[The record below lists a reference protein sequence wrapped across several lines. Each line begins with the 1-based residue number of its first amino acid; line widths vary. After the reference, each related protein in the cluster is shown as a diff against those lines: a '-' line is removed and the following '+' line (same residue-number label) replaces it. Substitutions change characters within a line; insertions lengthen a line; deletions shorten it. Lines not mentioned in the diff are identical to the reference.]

1 MRISL
6 GAHGRVEAPA
16 RRIGFAL
23 LAILLVTAVAGCG
36 ARQTEQA
43 RTDSGSPT
51 ASASQSQVQSSQS
64 QLESSQQ
71 VTASSGNQRETLEQA
86 TPFAAAP
93 HPDSPVSPASPAP
106 SAETMHRIAL
116 TEDGCIKFEPQWTS
130 VRLGQSIAWHSDL
143 KKPITIYVSPGVFS
157 SLSFVVKPGR
167 TVSTGPALASGRYSF
182 WTEPAACREAP
193 RGVMLSGPGVMVEE
207 SFYAAIPGIH

>member
-6 GAHGRVEAPA
+6 GAQGRVEAPA

-36 ARQTEQA
+36 SRQTEQA
-43 RTDSGSPT
+43 RTDSGSQME
-51 ASASQSQVQSSQS
+51 SASESQAQ
-64 QLESSQQ
+64 SSQQ
-71 VTASSGNQRETLEQA
+71 VTPTSGNQPETLEQA
-86 TPFAAAP
+86 TTFAATP
-93 HPDSPVSPASPAP
+93 QSDHPASPGSPASPAP

-167 TVSTGPALASGRYSF
+167 TVSTGPALTSGRYSF

-207 SFYAAIPGIH
+207 SFYAAVPGIH